1 MRLSYFRCHSSAG
14 LLLIYAIVV
23 LGLSGCGG
31 DEDAQK
37 KAPTHLVELAEAR
50 EDSLSYRAQRTGS
63 LRALRTVKLF
73 NQEEGRVIQVS
84 VREGDSVEK
93 GTLLAK
99 LDDRLLRA
107 QQDKAVA
114 TLKQA
119 EQDVKRL
126 QQLKA
131 KQLIAEESLNRAN
144 TTLEIA
150 RAEARL
156 LRTRIS
162 YFSIKAPFSG
172 EIAERKVEPGDV
184 APKHTHLLT
193 IIDPSKLV
201 TDVQVSELALPYMS
215 VGDDAEVLIDALG
228 QDIFSGKVERI
239 YPTVDP
245 ATRLGRI
252 EVALSPVPKGARAGQ
267 FCRVT
272 LSTGKQSRLVVPF
285 SALRRD
291 AVGEYVFLF
300 DDEAGTV
307 SRRAIKSG
315 LRLTDK
321 VEVREGLSAGQRVV
335 AKGFIGLADGKKVT
349 IVEKD
354 LPEKESPEKESP
366 EKESPEKESS
376 RPSPSPEAEEAK
388 DA

>member
-1 MRLSYFRCHSSAG
+1 MRLSRSRAG
-14 LLLIYAIVV
+14 LLLVYSFVV
-23 LGLSGCGG
+23 LGLSACGG
-31 DEDAQK
+31 DDDNSQK
-37 KAPTHLVELAEAR
+37 KSLTHLVELAEAR
-50 EDSLSYRAQRTGS
+50 EDRLSYRAQRSGS

-73 NQEEGRVIQVS
+73 NQEEGRVIQVN
-84 VREGDSVEK
+84 VRQGDSVRK
-93 GTLLAK
+93 GKSLVK

-107 QQDKAVA
+107 QLDKAIA
-114 TLKQA
+114 SRRLA

-131 KQLIAEESLNRAN
+131 KQLIAEEALNRAT

-150 RAEARL
+150 RAEMRL
-156 LRTRIS
+156 LQTRIS
-162 YFSIKAPFSG
+162 YFNIKAPFAG
-172 EIAERKVEPGDV
+172 KIAERKVEPGDV

-201 TDVQVSELALPYMS
+201 TDVQVSELALPYMK
-215 VGDDAEVLIDALG
+215 VGDNAEVRIDALG
-228 QDIFSGKVERI
+228 QNIFSGKVVRI

-252 EVALSPVPKGARAGQ
+252 EVALSPVPKDARAGQ
-267 FCRVT
+267 FSRVT
-272 LSTGKQSRLVVPF
+272 LSTAKQKRLVVPF

-291 AVGEYVFLF
+291 AVGEYVFLY

-315 LRLTDK
+315 LRLADK
-321 VEVREGLSAGQRVV
+321 VEIREGLSAGQRVV
-335 AKGFIGLADGKKVT
+335 AKGFIGLTDGKKVKV
-349 IVEKD
+349 VEKEM
-354 LPEKESPEKESP
+354 PEKETTDKETP
-366 EKESPEKESS
+366 GA
-376 RPSPSPEAEEAK
+376 SPSKSTPEAEEAK